1 MRSAVPDVLVFGDT
15 VRSPEMRHEIPLPV
29 PDPFLYVER
38 DGRRVA
44 VVGSL
49 EVPRLRE
56 LPGLE
61 ARPHEDFG
69 LDELIA
75 AGVEREDLYL
85 HLSLRACR
93 DLGVA
98 RAVVPPSF
106 PTALADHLRANGLE
120 LVVDRALFSGRRRRK
135 SEVEL
140 AGIRRAQRA
149 CEAAMDA
156 ARDLLRRAVPA
167 NGVVTLDGEPLT
179 CERLKGAIADVFAAH
194 GACAEEFIVSHGP
207 QSAIGHEMGS
217 GPIAPGEPIV
227 IDIWPKDRE
236 TACYADMTRTF
247 VVGDAPERLR
257 EYHRLTLE
265 ALELAR
271 GLVRPGVDGRSV
283 HDAVCDHFEAHGHRT
298 TRSKADGEV
307 LRDGFIHGLG
317 HGVGLEVHERPS
329 LGRFGDVL
337 VAGDVVTIEPGLYR
351 AGWGGVR
358 LEDLLLVTEDGAET
372 LTDFPYDLDPWPD
385 RARV

>member
-1 MRSAVPDVLVFGDT
+1 MTALLVVGDT
-15 VRSPEMRHEIPLPV
+15 FRTPELRHEVPIGI
-29 PDPFLYVER
+29 PDPFLFLETGGARHVAVTALETE
-38 DGRRVA
+38 RVA
-44 VVGSL
+44 ALDGLVVHAFEELGWDEL
-49 EVPRLRE
+49 IGRGLDHDTIRREIAVNACRALGVDEAVVPAGFPLAFAERLRE
-56 LPGLE
+56 
-61 ARPHEDFG
+61 
-69 LDELIA
+69 
-75 AGVEREDLYL
+75 AGV
-85 HLSLRACR
+85 
-93 DLGVA
+93 
-98 RAVVPPSF
+98 AV
-106 PTALADHLRANGLE
+106 R
-120 LVVDRALFSGRRRRK
+120 VDQEAFDARRRVK
-135 SEVEL
+135 SELEL

-149 CEAAMDA
+149 AEAGMRACA
-156 ARDLLRRAVPA
+156 ELLRRAAPA
-167 NGVVTLDGEPLT
+167 DGGLAVDGTPLT
-179 CERLKGAIADVFAAH
+179 VELVKRAIEQAFVEH
-194 GACAEEFIVSHGP
+194 GATADDVIVARGA
-207 QSAIGHEMGS
+207 QAAVGHDMGS
-217 GPIAPGEPIV
+217 GRIQAGEAIV
-227 IDIWPKDRE
+227 VDLWPRDRQS
-236 TACYADMTRTF
+236 ACFADMTRTF